1 MTIGKNNSS
10 SVPGGIFGEPM
21 NNAPPPPRSA
31 RPSPFEQMSAA
42 APTAPA
48 NKQNI
53 NTSSLPGGIFGG
65 AESAPSERRENVTK
79 SSVEGGIFGGNNPY
93 AYAEPTANPTKAS
106 VSSIDTNMAAGQAMP
121 EQENFSLFAGGA
133 AAPLAPAPSS
143 RFNPNRPSVE
153 GGIFGAPPAM
163 HKPQIQRAN
172 PNSSS
177 IEGGIFG

>member
-1 MTIGKNNSS
+1 MGAS
-10 SVPGGIFGEPM
+10 GIFGEPM
-21 NNAPPPPRSA
+21 ISAPPPPRSS

-42 APTAPA
+42 PPSAPA

-65 AESAPSERRENVTK
+65 SEPAQSERRENVTK
-79 SSVEGGIFGGNNPY
+79 SSIEGGIFGGNNPY

-106 VSSIDTNMAAGQAMP
+106 ALTSVIDPNMAAGQAMP
-121 EQENFSLFAGGA
+121 TGEGFSLFAGGA

-143 RFNPNRPSVE
+143 RSNPNRSSVE
-153 GGIFGAPPAM
+153 GGIFGAPTTM